1 VLFRCGI
8 AISQLYLL
16 TFFIEIH
23 FNVKPTGLERHGGK
37 MMGATAKKCSNTA
50 FIQGSHS
57 FT

>member
-1 VLFRCGI
+1 
-8 AISQLYLL
+8 
-16 TFFIEIH
+16 
-23 FNVKPTGLERHGGK
+23 VKPTGLERHGGK